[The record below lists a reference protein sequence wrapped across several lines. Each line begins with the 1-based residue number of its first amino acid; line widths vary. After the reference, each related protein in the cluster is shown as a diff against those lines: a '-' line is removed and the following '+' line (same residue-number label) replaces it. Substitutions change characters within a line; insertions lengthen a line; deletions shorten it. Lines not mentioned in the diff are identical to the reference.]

1 MKLCRKF
8 LLISILLM
16 LASSVF
22 SQTSQ
27 APQYANPQSTP
38 ATLLQK
44 DAATGLELW
53 QTMLG
58 KLWIPTPGL
67 YVIKHLQWEQKVQQ
81 VYYIPQVHVQP
92 GDVVIDCGAHI
103 GGFTRIALDAGAS
116 LVIAIEPE
124 TANILAFRKN
134 FASELK
140 SGKVQLLEKGVWDTD
155 GHIHLHISSVGDS
168 HSAMVP
174 QAGGKDEIMK
184 VLKLDTIVANLKL
197 SRVDFIKMDIEGSE
211 RNALAGA
218 LQTLKKWK
226 PRMAISSYHIKG
238 DPAAISAFIWSARAD
253 YLIDSKDL
261 VNDTAA
267 GNVPKVLFFR

>member
-8 LLISILLM
+8 LWISILMM
-16 LASSVF
+16 LASNIF
-22 SQTSQ
+22 SQPSQ
-27 APQYANPQSTP
+27 AQQYADPQSTP

-81 VYYIPQVHVQP
+81 VYSLPQVHVQP

-103 GGFTRIALDAGAS
+103 GGFTRVALDAGAG

-140 SGKVQLLEKGVWDTD
+140 SGKVKLLEKGVWNTD

-168 HSAMVP
+168 HSAIVP
-174 QAGGKDEIMK
+174 QAGGKDEIMQ
-184 VLKLDTIVANLKL
+184 VLMLDTIVSNLKL

-211 RNALAGA
+211 RKALAGS

-238 DPAAISAFIWSARAD
+238 DPAAIASYIWSARGD

>member
-1 MKLCRKF
+1 
-8 LLISILLM
+8 
-16 LASSVF
+16 
-22 SQTSQ
+22 
-27 APQYANPQSTP
+27 
-38 ATLLQK
+38 
-44 DAATGLELW
+44 
-53 QTMLG
+53 
-58 KLWIPTPGL
+58 
-67 YVIKHLQWEQKVQQ
+67 
-81 VYYIPQVHVQP
+81 
-92 GDVVIDCGAHI
+92 
-103 GGFTRIALDAGAS
+103 
-116 LVIAIEPE
+116 VIAIEPE

-168 HSAMVP
+168 HSAIVP
-174 QAGGKDEIMK
+174 QAGGKDEIMQ
-184 VLKLDTIVANLKL
+184 VLKLDTIAANLKL
-197 SRVDFIKMDIEGSE
+197 SHVDFIKMDIEGSE
-211 RNALAGA
+211 RKALAGA